1 MNNLI
6 AEVTKDQLK
15 ADRDNFKIG
24 DGVRVHTRVKEGDKE
39 RVQIFSGI
47 VIMRKGVGI
56 QETFTVRRFTLGEGV
71 ERIFPLHSPNIIKIE
86 VERESVRMKA
96 RLFYLRKRKGKEAN
110 KVKAKAFVKAAK
122 GAAVAK

>member
-15 ADRDNFKIG
+15 SDRSSFKVG

-47 VIMRKGVGI
+47 VIMRKGRGI
-56 QETFTVRRFTLGEGV
+56 NETFTVRRVSLGEGV
-71 ERIFPLHSPNIIKIE
+71 ERIFPVHSPNIIKIE
-86 VERESVRMKA
+86 IERESVPRKA
-96 RLFYLRKRKGKEAN
+96 RLFYLREREGKEAN
-110 KVKAKAFVKAAK
+110 KVKTKRFVNNPTNKTT
-122 GAAVAK
+122 V